1 MYLASFREVDKLSR
15 MVEKVWVSLFKE
27 EDVGLVL
34 AKERNT
40 GGVDGAKFLQVLQ
53 SSSR

>member
-1 MYLASFREVDKLSR
+1 
-15 MVEKVWVSLFKE
+15 MVEKVWVALFEE

-40 GGVDGAKFLQVLQ
+40 GRVDGAKFLQVLQ
-53 SSSR
+53 ASSR